1 MNEWVTVSVYSRTTF
16 FPGSIGTKHLMRM
29 MNRCMCM
36 YVCKCT
42 INEELNYSLTVKMFM
57 RKGVSVGRFR
67 TNRLKWPI
75 NKQEVC
81 KHFFVLLDAI
91 RVNKYWPDKY
101 SFLIDA
107 WETTLSLPLS
117 YTIVGK
123 WQHAHQIRKP
133 VKQQPSRRK
142 VKPLGLR
149 RMHSP
154 FAGNLA
160 SHSNFM
166 VAPLRYSPFHF
177 VLLFQIHSHC
187 ESKHAVYNT
196 HYTYIH
202 TPNDHERRL
211 WRWRPSPTA
220 TGKQIRTVA
229 PTII

>member
-1 MNEWVTVSVYSRTTF
+1 M
-16 FPGSIGTKHLMRM
+16 
-29 MNRCMCM
+29 
-36 YVCKCT
+36 
-42 INEELNYSLTVKMFM
+42 
-57 RKGVSVGRFR
+57 
-67 TNRLKWPI
+67 
-75 NKQEVC
+75 
-81 KHFFVLLDAI
+81 LLDAI

-107 WETTLSLPLS
+107 WETTLSPPLS

-202 TPNDHERRL
+202 TPNDHERTKTNEDYGVDGHHQLRL
-211 WRWRPSPTA
+211 ANKYERWHPLLYRYIYLIITFGPMALTN
-220 TGKQIRTVA
+220 GI
-229 PTII
+229 TILNVGLDSMLLLTFFFSSWYIHW